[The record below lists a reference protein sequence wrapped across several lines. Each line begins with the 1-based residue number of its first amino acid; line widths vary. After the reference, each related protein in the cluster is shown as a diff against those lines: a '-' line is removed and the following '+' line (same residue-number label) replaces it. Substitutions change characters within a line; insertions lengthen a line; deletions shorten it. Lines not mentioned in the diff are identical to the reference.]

1 MNSTRAC
8 CICLIIISLACGC
21 HAELVFFS
29 DGRVYDSSMTM
40 TEIIS
45 RFEGIEDPGTIIL
58 FHDKYCLACDD
69 ALKII
74 KEVESEYPEV
84 RIQYY
89 DLFMNTTNKL
99 LFEEYMAQYNQ
110 TGLHVPTAF
119 IGPGGLEGALMIKTL
134 FEPFSR
140 LYFRI

>member
-1 MNSTRAC
+1 
-8 CICLIIISLACGC
+8 
-21 HAELVFFS
+21 
-29 DGRVYDSSMTM
+29 MTM
-40 TEIIS
+40 PDIIS
-45 RFEGIEDPGTIIL
+45 RFDEIEDPGSIIL

-69 ALKII
+69 ALKIT
-74 KEVESEYPEV
+74 KEVESAYPEI

-99 LFEEYMAQYNQ
+99 LFEEYMIKYNQ

-119 IGPGGLEGALMIKTL
+119 IGPAGLEGAEMINTL

-140 LYFRI
+140 LYFEL